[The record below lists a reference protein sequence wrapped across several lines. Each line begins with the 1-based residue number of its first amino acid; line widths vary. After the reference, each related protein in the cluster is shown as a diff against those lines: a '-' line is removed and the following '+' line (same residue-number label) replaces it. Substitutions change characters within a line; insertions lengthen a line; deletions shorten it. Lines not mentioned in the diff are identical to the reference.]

1 MKIAF
6 AAPMTGSWAT
16 AQGLTRIAQR
26 AERLGYHSLWTYQ
39 RLFAPLGESREE
51 GAHCVLDPVVAMT
64 HLAAHTSSIRIG
76 AAVLNMPYAAPPV
89 LAKQLATL
97 DLFSGG
103 RLDVGLG
110 LGAETEYAAV
120 GADTRGRGRRAE
132 EFVSVLKNLWT
143 AEVAEHH
150 GEFYTVPACHFGPKP
165 VQRPHPPL
173 LLGARALPALRRAG
187 RIADGWIA
195 SRSSDPATLGELL
208 ATVRGA
214 AEDAGRDP
222 DSLRYVCRAS
232 VQVRPSGGAPFCGPA
247 EKIRDDLA
255 RLAELGFTEAFVDL
269 NFDPE
274 IASVDIDAEAALDR
288 AEGILEEL
296 APA

>member
-1 MKIAF
+1 MGA
-6 AAPMTGSWAT
+6 G
-16 AQGLTRIAQR
+16 TR
-26 AERLGYHSLWTYQ
+26 
-39 RLFAPLGESREE
+39 
-51 GAHCVLDPVVAMT
+51 D
-64 HLAAHTSSIRIG
+64 
-76 AAVLNMPYAAPPV
+76 
-89 LAKQLATL
+89 
-97 DLFSGG
+97 
-103 RLDVGLG
+103 
-110 LGAETEYAAV
+110 
-120 GADTRGRGRRAE
+120 RGRRAE
-132 EFVSVLKNLWT
+132 EFVAVLKTLWT
-143 AEVAEHH
+143 AEVAEHR
-150 GEFYTVPACHFGPKP
+150 GEFFTVPACHFGPKP

-255 RLAELGFTEAFVDL
+255 RLGELGFTEAFVDL

-274 IASVDIDAEAALDR
+274 IASVDVDAEAALGR
-288 AEGILEEL
+288 AEAILEEL
-296 APA
+296 APRRRSRADPRLSVGRAGLAVRPTGDSAGRRARSAAAAPSRSSSSAPCVSCRTRGWGMWAPCMPWCTR